1 MKYQL
6 LKDGQFLT
14 VISTNTPA
22 PNIKQVDVTTAV
34 NQLAVD
40 YSMGIG
46 GVEVSIRV
54 PPLANYEPQRAARAA
69 VLDVYNTYRV
79 SEMSHN
85 ITLAEGLERFLPVAI
100 IELQALQ
107 HMGDVIIG
115 IADDTHHAGA
125 SIKDEGVV
133 IYLPEDAYS
142 DPGTMARELFMATY
156 QAKMLKA

>member
-14 VISTNTPA
+14 VVSTRTRTPA
-22 PNIKQVDVTTAV
+22 IKQVDVTTAV

-40 YSMGIG
+40 YSMGIE

-54 PPLANYEPQRAARAA
+54 PPMANYEPQRAARAA
-69 VLDVYNTYRV
+69 VINVYNAYRV

-85 ITLAEGLERFLPVAI
+85 ITLAEGMERFLPVAI
-100 IELQALQ
+100 IELQALM

-115 IADDTHHAGA
+115 IADGTNSAGA
-125 SIKDEGVV
+125 SIKDENVV
-133 IYLPEDAYS
+133 IYLPKDAFG
-142 DPGTMARELFMATY
+142 DPQTMARELFMATY
-156 QAKMLKA
+156 QAKMLRA